1 MFVGIQL
8 KNLRKKKRERKVR
21 FGTRLRLPWDEIM
34 IYYSE
39 IIRKLYQKSSAL
51 NCEDFRPEFWVLR
64 RERKGA
70 QMPERIWFDSIH
82 NTAASPFFPVYLM
95 SSHVKK
101 QHNKSTRQL
110 TRKEIEW
117 NFHEKLFHSN
127 SSIYLLELS
136 VIFCRMYFAYVSI
149 FEFQLSTLVSA
160 IFFSA
165 TFFLLRM
172 CCTTKKVDRR
182 SFLLPNNRKSSPAT
196 FTRRCRSFFA
206 LKFFLPSSL
215 SISEKNF
222 HQ

>member
-8 KNLRKKKRERKVR
+8 KNLRKEKRERKVR

-172 CCTTKKVDRR
+172 CCTGRVRR
-182 SFLLPNNRKSSPAT
+182 WRLRRQRKST
-196 FTRRCRSFFA
+196 GGVHFYYQIIEKVR
-206 LKFFLPSSL
+206 LPPSHDAVARFSL
-215 SISEKNF
+215 
-222 HQ
+222 